1 MIVTVV
7 SVQFV
12 SNYSGLV
19 SKFHFLHEQ
28 QQPTMHLKYAEVLVI
43 VLHQNMKLGDNT
55 QNNER
60 PSSRRNFDKVRI
72 VNCSPYVITLQVI
85 KNIET

>member
-1 MIVTVV
+1 
-7 SVQFV
+7 
-12 SNYSGLV
+12 
-19 SKFHFLHEQ
+19 
-28 QQPTMHLKYAEVLVI
+28 MHLKYAEVLVI

-72 VNCSPYVITLQVI
+72 VNCTPYVITLQVI
-85 KNIET
+85 NIET

>member
-7 SVQFV
+7 SVQFFFQTIQGV
-12 SNYSGLV
+12 V

-60 PSSRRNFDKVRI
+60 LS
-72 VNCSPYVITLQVI
+72 
-85 KNIET
+85 

>member
-12 SNYSGLV
+12 SNYSGRCLQV
-19 SKFHFLHEQ
+19 PFFLHEQ

-60 PSSRRNFDKVRI
+60 PS
-72 VNCSPYVITLQVI
+72 
-85 KNIET
+85 